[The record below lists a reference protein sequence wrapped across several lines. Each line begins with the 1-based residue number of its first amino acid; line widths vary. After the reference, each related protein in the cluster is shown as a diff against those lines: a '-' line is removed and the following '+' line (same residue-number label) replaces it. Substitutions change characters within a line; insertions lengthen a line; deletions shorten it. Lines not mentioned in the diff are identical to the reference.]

1 VTLGW
6 RAVRNTL
13 LALAVVVGAIVA
25 HLHVESQIY
34 HPVVQFS
41 SPEGLS
47 FTAVLKETRD
57 RTACGDANER
67 FLRPIKER
75 CKQCRVVL
83 ARCERN
89 LEGLER
95 DLMDGAAL
103 AQHVI
108 VGPGLRMAISGPAQ
122 AAKWSCDYLAADM
135 VGRGLRRAACIPPR
149 AVSKS

>member
-1 VTLGW
+1 MLSW
-6 RAVRNTL
+6 RVARNSL
-13 LALAVVVGAIVA
+13 LAAALVAGAVVA
-25 HLHVESQIY
+25 HMHVESQIY
-34 HPVVQFS
+34 HPVVQFA

-57 RTACGDANER
+57 RQACGEANDR

-75 CKQCRVVL
+75 CKQCRVVV

-95 DLMDGAAL
+95 DLMDGRAL

-108 VGPGLRMAISGPAQ
+108 VGPGLRMAISGPEQ

-135 VGRGLRRAACIPPR
+135 VGRGMRRAACIPPR
-149 AVSKS
+149 AISKS